1 MIKAKFIAI
10 TDTGITYSTYAL
22 DLEDAIQIFR
32 QQNIQGKCKEV
43 GTDLWVT
50 I

>member
-1 MIKAKFIAI
+1 MIKAEFIAI
-10 TDTGITYSTYAL
+10 TDTGNTYSTYAL
-22 DLEDAIQIFR
+22 NLEDAIQIFR
-32 QQNIQGKCKEV
+32 QQNIHGKCKEV

>member
-1 MIKAKFIAI
+1 MIKTKFVAI
-10 TDTGITYSTYAL
+10 SDTGITYHTYAL
-22 DLEDAIQIFR
+22 DLQDAIQTFR
-32 QQNIQGKCKEV
+32 RYSIQGKCKEV

>member
-1 MIKAKFIAI
+1 MIKTEFIAI
-10 TDTGITYSTYAL
+10 SDTGRTYSTYAL
-22 DLEDAIQIFR
+22 DLEDALHIFR
-32 QQNIQGKCKEV
+32 SHSINGKCKEV

>member
-1 MIKAKFIAI
+1 MIKTEFIAI
-10 TDTGITYSTYAL
+10 TATGSTYSTYAL
-22 DLEDAIQIFR
+22 DLEGALKIFR
-32 QQNIQGKCKEV
+32 QNNINGKCKEI

>member
-1 MIKAKFIAI
+1 MIKTEFIAI
-10 TDTGITYSTYAL
+10 TATGNTYSTYAL
-22 DLEDAIQIFR
+22 DLEAAIQIFR